1 MMMLIVILLLA
12 TTFAFSGGALQI
24 DGCTDGWL
32 DVEEGV
38 TTHINCSGL
47 VEAGTRNVTWSIN
60 SYGHNWQIA
69 TCATSPCR
77 SSHPD
82 FQRVI
87 MDDDNTT
94 QLVTKEIDRDKHDN
108 KTVKCVAGSMG
119 ATCSLNVISRAEL
132 SDCRVD
138 IDTDST
144 VRGSCRFNKAYSS
157 RTKGISCKWYRKYK
171 GATSFL
177 TDAIVTEQLT
187 TLGNK
192 TYYNG
197 TCSFSVNVSRTETGT
212 HTFYIDVMPGPGK
225 TETGQI
231 EITALFPTSV
241 VVVILVVLVILATTT
256 FTLIGILCRQR
267 RQSRKESPQVADVKT
282 AEYEEPV
289 PVPASH
295 NAGRAQ
301 EIPGSPQNAALESD
315 DYEDAEAVSGFA
327 APAQGRGDYYSS
339 LQMSNVRLRSDYS
352 ELGCQ
357 HDTA

>member
-1 MMMLIVILLLA
+1 MMMLSVLLLLA
-12 TTFAFSGGALQI
+12 TTFAFSGKALQI

-32 DVEEGV
+32 DVQEGV
-38 TTHINCSGL
+38 TTHISCSGL

-60 SYGHNWQIA
+60 SYGNDWQIA
-69 TCATSPCR
+69 ACATSTCV

-94 QLVTKEIDRDKHDN
+94 QLVTKEIDRDKH
-108 KTVKCVAGSMG
+108 G
-119 ATCSLNVISRAEL
+119 RAEL

-144 VRGSCRFNKAYSS
+144 VRGSCRFNKAYSA
-157 RTKGISCKWYRKYK
+157 RTKGIMSCKWYRKYK

-177 TDAIVTEQLT
+177 TDGIVTEQLT

-197 TCSFSVNVSRTETGT
+197 TCSFSVNVSRTQTGT

-231 EITALFPTSV
+231 EIITKSVSSPSTQAALFPTSV
-241 VVVILVVLVILATTT
+241 VVVILVVLAILATTT

-315 DYEDAEAVSGFA
+315 DYENAEAVSGFA
-327 APAQGRGDYYSS
+327 APAQGRGDQYSS
-339 LQMSNVRLRSDYS
+339 LQMSNVGVKSDYS
-352 ELGCQ
+352 ELGGQ